1 MADITDTG
9 GSGESSSRI
18 PNWPTMKQQFET
30 RYNKINSYVQNK
42 LKGDSQ
48 QLATAVAN
56 YVKSGGASSGGGD
69 AGGDADASGGL
80 YGNIVELSTRIN
92 NHKKAMANL
101 NKEMADT
108 LHNLSAGTDMGAILL
123 ENGQLQQEIIRLE
136 KEQDSIEDDVETAK
150 ERSHLFRTQAT
161 AVNKRQIFFLGRPLR
176 PGIIPWLWSLSILFL
191 GVGLLLLYYGML
203 GSFGVST
210 LFGPSTSDPLSYMNS
225 GQSFT
230 GKLWSILSSPAV
242 WGTLLGSTVIVILFL
257 SLKIAGYFG

>member
-1 MADITDTG
+1 MAYLTE
-9 GSGESSSRI
+9 GSNNGNSETNGKV

-30 RYNKINSYVQNK
+30 RYNKINNYVQNK

-48 QLATAVAN
+48 QLSTAVAN
-56 YVKSGGASSGGGD
+56 YVKTGGAVTRSD
-69 AGGDADASGGL
+69 DASGGL
-80 YGNIVELSTRIN
+80 YENIIQLSKRIN
-92 NHKKAMANL
+92 DHKNAMANL
-101 NKEMADT
+101 NKEMADA

-161 AVNKRQIFFLGRPLR
+161 AVNKQQIFFLGRPLR

-230 GKLWSILSSPAV
+230 GKLWSIISSPAV